1 MRVNV
6 IVPANETQEG
16 GTTAAAASP
25 TKGTHPLPPPVP
37 PKAPTYRHRQ
47 STTTASP
54 TKGTRLPPPPVPPRA
69 PRRVTLPPPP
79 PPAPPKAPTA
89 TTSPQKST
97 QEGGTTTTASPLS
110 GPIWILYYVQEVG
123 IWKNVFLM
131 LKRFE
136 IYLKTKSKVLRGLRK
151 SSESNGLYAMFTMW
165 NLKGWMA
172 YQNVKKT
179 DDHCVQKTLQVFNNF
194 VM

>member
-1 MRVNV
+1 MRVSV
-6 IVPANETQEG
+6 IVPAKETQEG

-25 TKGTHPLPPPVP
+25 TKGTH
-37 PKAPTYRHRQ
+37 
-47 STTTASP
+47 
-54 TKGTRLPPPPVPPRA
+54 LPPPPVPPRA

-79 PPAPPKAPTA
+79 PLAPPKAPTA

-131 LKRFE
+131 LKRCE
-136 IYLKTKSKVLRGLRK
+136 IYFKTKSKVLRGLRK
-151 SSESNGLYAMFTMW
+151 SSVWIKWAFCNVYVVKSERLDGLSECE
-165 NLKGWMA
+165 
-172 YQNVKKT
+172 KT
-179 DDHCVQKTLQVFNNF
+179 DSHCVQKTLQVFKNF
-194 VM
+194 VI

>member
-6 IVPANETQEG
+6 IVPAKETQEG

-25 TKGTHPLPPPVP
+25 TKGTH
-37 PKAPTYRHRQ
+37 
-47 STTTASP
+47 
-54 TKGTRLPPPPVPPRA
+54 LPPPPVPPRA

-79 PPAPPKAPTA
+79 PLAPPKAPTA

-136 IYLKTKSKVLRGLRK
+136 IYFKTKSKVLRGLRK
-151 SSESNGLYAMFTMW
+151 SSESNGLFAMFTMW

-172 YQNVKKT
+172 YQNVKKQIVIVFKK
-179 DDHCVQKTLQVFNNF
+179 HFKCSITLLFNYFKFFKINLSLLTF
-194 VM
+194 

>member
-79 PPAPPKAPTA
+79 PAPPKAPTA

-136 IYLKTKSKVLRGLRK
+136 IYLKDLIK
-151 SSESNGLYAMFTMW
+151 SSARIAKVIRIKWAFCNVYDVKSERLDGLSECE
-165 NLKGWMA
+165 
-172 YQNVKKT
+172 KK
-179 DDHCVQKTLQVFNNF
+179 DNHCVQKTLQVFNNF